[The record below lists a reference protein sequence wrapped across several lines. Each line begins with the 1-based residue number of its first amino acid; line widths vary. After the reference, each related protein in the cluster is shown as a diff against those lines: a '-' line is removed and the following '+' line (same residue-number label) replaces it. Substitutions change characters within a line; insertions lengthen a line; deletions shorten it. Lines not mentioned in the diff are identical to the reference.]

1 MRFSECMRQNGV
13 SEFPD
18 PEPSG
23 ELTIDGV
30 LNGSGLDS
38 ESAAWKQAIS
48 ACKDLQ
54 PSGFTGRKAT
64 PKEQDQRLLFA
75 QCIREHGV
83 TDFPDPAPGDPLVDT
98 NKIPSSNREGGM
110 DVLNAAMEQC
120 GTSRNPTGGG
130 AVKRTPW
137 VLALVAVTVA
147 GCGGEVTPAAQE
159 SAASTVEVQRG
170 DLVGHG
176 LRERDADLSGTRRT
190 ARRTP

>member
-1 MRFSECMRQNGV
+1 MTRPLIALALIALIATGCGETPTETGAASETAAAKSKAVRFSECMRRSGV

-98 NKIPSSNREGGM
+98 NKIPSSNRAGGT
-110 DVLNAAMEQC
+110 DVLNAAMQQC
-120 GTSRNPTGGG
+120 SDVVPDG
-130 AVKRTPW
+130 V
-137 VLALVAVTVA
+137 
-147 GCGGEVTPAAQE
+147 GE
-159 SAASTVEVQRG
+159 R
-170 DLVGHG
+170 
-176 LRERDADLSGTRRT
+176 
-190 ARRTP
+190 

>member
-1 MRFSECMRQNGV
+1 MTFRPLTALALIAVIATGCSETPTEKTETGAATETDAPKSKAVRFSECMRQNGV

-30 LNGSGLDS
+30 LNGSSLDS
-38 ESAAWKQAIS
+38 ESATWKQAVS

-64 PKEQDQRLLFA
+64 PQEQDQRLVFA

-110 DVLNAAMEQC
+110 DILNAAMQ
-120 GTSRNPTGGG
+120 
-130 AVKRTPW
+130 
-137 VLALVAVTVA
+137 
-147 GCGGEVTPAAQE
+147 Q
-159 SAASTVEVQRG
+159 
-170 DLVGHG
+170 
-176 LRERDADLSGTRRT
+176 
-190 ARRTP
+190 